1 MGCGGRV
8 PCIGVQGE
16 PSAVPLLSD
25 GESVSPWQWTS
36 VAVAV
41 IEGKLTLGSRRAS
54 VASSACAD

>member
-1 MGCGGRV
+1 
-8 PCIGVQGE
+8 VQGE